1 VAVPVPAEGTAPA
14 AEPTGPAVAARY
26 RSGTQRYAVVTAAYV
41 ELAQDGG
48 ALPET
53 DSLLTRSYV
62 TYVLG
67 GGGAGQSVG
76 GAVDSAFVTSRR
88 APATSQAVTVA
99 VPFTGTLT
107 TAGVRFAGDSA
118 APPLRCAPGAADAL
132 LGVAREVLF
141 ALPPTLAAGSVWQ
154 DSSSATTCRGNVPL
168 TTRSVH
174 EYRVADSPPEQHAA
188 APRGGGGSAPPA
200 SAIAGPGRRAA
211 ARAPPSRG
219 TGIARGRLTF
229 EPRAGR
235 YTAARSTLRHRPH
248 RERERAP
255 APHAAAATSDGVRES
270 EGRRR
275 ASRAG

>member
-1 VAVPVPAEGTAPA
+1 
-14 AEPTGPAVAARY
+14 
-26 RSGTQRYAVVTAAYV
+26 V

-48 ALPET
+48 APPET

-154 DSSSATTCRGNVPL
+154 DSSSTTTCRGNVPL

-174 EYRVADSPPEQHAA
+174 EYRVADLAA
-188 APRGGGGSAPPA
+188 DSTGAPREAVVERTTRTAIAGQGAGGSAGTTVA
-200 SAIAGPGRRAA
+200 
-211 ARAPPSRG
+211 G

-229 EPRAGR
+229 DLAAGR
-235 YTAARSTLRHRPH
+235 YTGGAINSATDLTVNVNG
-248 RERERAP
+248 RAQRLTQR
-255 APHAAAATSDGVRES
+255 AATRVTVVETRDE
-270 EGRRR
+270 
-275 ASRAG
+275 